1 MDAAGFACGEAI
13 ISEVNCFNGAI
24 VKKYKIAAC
33 ILHYGDPALT
43 GRLYGQLKAEPDV
56 YVLDN
61 AAPEP
66 FPGAWKRLEENLFW
80 AGALAWA
87 LREFEG
93 MGYTHLWFFNNDAYF
108 LSRPPY
114 LKTSAVRLARM
125 ELALGRVGIYAP
137 AVSASPYHPQMVQNE
152 NSQYRS
158 VAVLDGIAPLVNFKC
173 IGEIGGLD
181 AADNP
186 YGYGVDLW
194 MSVRAR
200 EAGWS
205 LVVDN
210 QVLLRHSYH
219 ATARKVDG
227 FMDKAAEAERRFLQA
242 RLGVDYKNFIRE
254 QQKQCR
260 EITIL

>member
-1 MDAAGFACGEAI
+1 MFLINLEPPVPETPPRI
-13 ISEVNCFNGAI
+13 MI
-24 VKKYKIAAC
+24 C
-33 ILHYGDPALT
+33 ILHYGDPSIT
-43 GRLYGQLKAEPDV
+43 KRLHRQMLEADPGWAAHIR
-56 YVLDN
+56 VLDN
-61 AAPEP
+61 AAPLAYDE
-66 FPGAWKRLEENLFW
+66 AWARLPENIYW
-80 AGALAWA
+80 TGALDFTITRA
-87 LREFEG
+87 REEG
-93 MGYTHLWFFNNDAYF
+93 YSHLWFFNNDAYF

-114 LKTSAVRLARM
+114 IKTSAVRLARM

-152 NSQYRS
+152 NSQYRT
-158 VAVLDGIAPLVNFKC
+158 VAVLDGIAPLVSFEC
-173 IGEIGGLD
+173 IREIGGLD

-194 MSVRAR
+194 MSLRAR
-200 EAGWS
+200 QAGWS
-205 LVVDN
+205 LAVDN

-242 RLGVDYKNFIRE
+242 RLGVDYKNFIQE